1 MMNICIGILLQML
14 CSFWGTLM
22 FSVLFNVQR
31 KYYYGCG
38 LAGMCGWMCYYICQN
53 IFSPAMSC
61 FFGTIVIVICSRM
74 LSVRMKCPITVF
86 LISGIFPL
94 VPGAGV
100 YNTAYYLVTGDAA
113 LAAAFGIGALK
124 NAFGIV
130 LGIVIVLSVPMG
142 WFIKGARNQRE
153 RVTYRRNGK

>member
-1 MMNICIGILLQML
+1 MIEVLLQMI

-22 FSVLFNVQR
+22 FSVLFNVQK
-31 KYYYGCG
+31 KYYLGCG
-38 LAGMCGWMCYYICQN
+38 FTGMAGWMCYYVCQN
-53 IFSPAMSC
+53 YVSPPMSC
-61 FFGTIVIVICSRM
+61 FFGTVVIVICSRF

-100 YNTAYYLVTGDAA
+100 YNTAYHLVTGETA
-113 LAAAFGIGALK
+113 LAASFGVEALK

-130 LGIVIVLSVPMG
+130 LGIVFVLSVPAS
-142 WFIKGARNQRE
+142 WFLPHRQKDCR
-153 RVTYRRNGK
+153 